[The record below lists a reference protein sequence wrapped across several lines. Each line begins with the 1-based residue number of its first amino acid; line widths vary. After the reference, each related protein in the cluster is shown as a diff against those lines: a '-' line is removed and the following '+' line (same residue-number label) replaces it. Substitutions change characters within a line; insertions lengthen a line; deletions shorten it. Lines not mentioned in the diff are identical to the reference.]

1 MNTSNNDPLAN
12 ALNLTPLVPVNI
24 QVPMVKGN
32 TEFDTAKGNIEQLI
46 EVGQQ
51 AFGELATLAQASSD
65 GRVYRVLT
73 EMLTSL
79 VAANKELVEIRRL
92 DQETKALE
100 RTANGQ
106 MQTVNQNLI
115 ITTAELQKM
124 LAQSA
129 KGSKS
134 DEDV

>member
-1 MNTSNNDPLAN
+1 MNTSNNDPLAT
-12 ALNLTPLVPVNI
+12 ALNLTPLVPVNNI
-24 QVPMVKGN
+24 HVQMTKGN
-32 TEFDTAKGNIEQLI
+32 TEFETAKGNIEQLI

-51 AFGELATLAQASSD
+51 AFGELAFLAQQSSD

-79 VAANKELVEIRRL
+79 VAANKELVEIRNI
-92 DQETKALE
+92 DEQTKATARL
-100 RTANGQ
+100 ANGAP
-106 MQTVNQNLI
+106 QTVNQNLI

-124 LAQSA
+124 LAQA
-129 KGSKS
+129 KGK

>member
-1 MNTSNNDPLAN
+1 MNTSNNDPLAT
-12 ALNLTPLVPVNI
+12 ALNLTPLVPVNNI
-24 QVPMVKGN
+24 QVQMTKGN
-32 TEFDTAKGNIEQLI
+32 TEFETAKGNIEQLI

-51 AFGELATLAQASSD
+51 AFGELAFLAQQSSD

-79 VAANKELVEIRRL
+79 VAANKELVEIRNI
-92 DQETKALE
+92 DEQTKATARL
-100 RTANGQ
+100 ANGAP
-106 MQTVNQNLI
+106 QTVNQNLI

-124 LAQSA
+124 LAQA
-129 KGSKS
+129 KGK